1 MAKNNK
7 QSRFQLFIRPLAINL
22 KIWQICFDEKSCLSV
37 CLLFCEFVLVCV
49 FVCSFVLS
57 CFVLFFFAVRQ
68 VYSNFKATSA
78 GHVGC

>member
-22 KIWQICFDEKSCLSV
+22 KIWQICFDEKSVFLYV
-37 CLLFCEFVLVCV
+37 CFFVNLFLFLYLFVRLFCLVLFC
-49 FVCSFVLS
+49 
-57 CFVLFFFAVRQ
+57 FFFAVRQ